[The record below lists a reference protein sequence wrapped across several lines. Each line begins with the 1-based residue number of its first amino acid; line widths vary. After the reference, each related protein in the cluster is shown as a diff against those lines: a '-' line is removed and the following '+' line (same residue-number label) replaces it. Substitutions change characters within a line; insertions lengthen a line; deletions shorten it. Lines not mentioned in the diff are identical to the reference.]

1 VHQHTRTLGHIKT
14 SVNHLFYVVK
24 MPVDKPVDNYALESS
39 LIYTYMPISRYGT
52 YILGLI

>member
-1 VHQHTRTLGHIKT
+1 MHQHTRTLGHIKT

-24 MPVDKPVDNYALESS
+24 MAVDKLLGRESY
-39 LIYTYMPISRYGT
+39 IYTYMPISRYGT